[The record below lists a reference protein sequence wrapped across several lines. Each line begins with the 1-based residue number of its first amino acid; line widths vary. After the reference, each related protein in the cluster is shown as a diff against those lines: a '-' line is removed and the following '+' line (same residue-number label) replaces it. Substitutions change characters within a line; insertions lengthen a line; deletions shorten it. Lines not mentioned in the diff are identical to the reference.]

1 MSVPRLEHLA
11 CVVVDIDE
19 FLTKAGVNVWYEL
32 TKQIFLKAGYTLEQA
47 MVAVEKHKQI
57 YGKFRDRVSNL
68 DPIKDHAEYEAA
80 YTEMVTGIKSLY
92 ESSGLELTRE
102 NLADCV
108 KKVIDENIVS
118 YPEVKE
124 FLDFLEELR
133 EIKIPI
139 IVLTGAYSLIAEI
152 LVDQHN
158 FVGSSAASEFN
169 WLGELF
175 DGFKYISKESWSKV
189 QGLLKLS
196 QSMRTFVGW
205 PENEIIVFD
214 DGKTASG
221 IFEQAHG
228 VQLLHPDGAPLKTA
242 KFIGYSLYEL
252 QAYTESIL
260 PQ

>member
-102 NLADCV
+102 NLADC
-108 KKVIDENIVS
+108 KV
-118 YPEVKE
+118 YPSVNTEKRSKE
-124 FLDFLEELR
+124 DRFW
-133 EIKIPI
+133 
-139 IVLTGAYSLIAEI
+139 I
-152 LVDQHN
+152 L
-158 FVGSSAASEFN
+158 SAAS
-169 WLGELF
+169 
-175 DGFKYISKESWSKV
+175 
-189 QGLLKLS
+189 
-196 QSMRTFVGW
+196 
-205 PENEIIVFD
+205 IIC
-214 DGKTASG
+214 
-221 IFEQAHG
+221 
-228 VQLLHPDGAPLKTA
+228 
-242 KFIGYSLYEL
+242 
-252 QAYTESIL
+252 
-260 PQ
+260 